1 MTRSALQGIQ
11 VIELGNQRATAYAG
25 KLLQDLG
32 ARVTSITTTTV
43 RPAEQASSQA
53 YELYLNHDKE
63 RLSLDFNSATLLE
76 QLGSLLCE
84 AHILL
89 WEPFTDGF
97 LGSDLTPLRV
107 RNAHPHLLVVSV
119 TAFGLD
125 APHAQTPATDLTMQ
139 ALGAI
144 SIGIGEAG
152 RPPLKLP
159 GDQSAYQA
167 GVTAA
172 IAALGALFAQRDDG
186 SLIDVA
192 TTDVWATFYSGV
204 EVANAHFGRGK
215 KGRAGPRVSR
225 TPYPRTLFHC
235 RDGFFSVQCSE
246 KHHWES
252 FLKMTGQE
260 QLATSPLF
268 SNRLKAN
275 DEHGD
280 ACDQIFEPW
289 FSQRT
294 KQELLTEFLAAKIP
308 GAPVH
313 TIAEVA
319 NHPHL
324 SHRGYF
330 QTIQHQ
336 GHVLSIPTHPFSH
349 ATTQTSASRKSSP
362 SSGKF
367 FSTSQ
372 NKPNAHPVATAPLA
386 GLRIV
391 DFGWVWAGAVPG
403 HILADLGAE
412 VIKVE
417 SARPLDYMRQGRPLV
432 GTEKDPE
439 QNPMFHNVNRGKLSL
454 RINLG
459 RPGSTELLQRLI
471 KQSNLVIENFSPGV
485 MAKYGLGWDQLKAVQ
500 LNLVMCSMSAVGQTG
515 PLRGIRT
522 YATMIASLAGLD
534 QFVAYPEGRVLGSQS
549 SYADPNASLHATVAI
564 LAALWHQKQT
574 GEGQYIDF
582 SQWEA
587 TAGVLGEELCRYAL
601 APGQIH
607 AQPAADTAYA
617 PCANYRSAGS
627 DQWLA
632 IAVTS
637 EPQWKSLTIAL
648 NNPEWMSQDPRFVDN
663 ASRVMHHQALDAFL
677 NRETQRFEAIALCSV
692 LLASGVAAA
701 PLLRDSELM
710 GYPQYQRRQ
719 LFEMVEHPSLPPV
732 PVYRLPWQ
740 VDGKPLG
747 ITRRAPLLGEHN
759 TYVLKNIL
767 QLEDSAIEALHSQGT
782 LE

>member
-1 MTRSALQGIQ
+1 MTPPALQGIQ
-11 VIELGNQRATAYAG
+11 VVELGNQRATAYAG

-32 ARVTSITTTTV
+32 ARVTSISAKTT
-43 RPAEQASSQA
+43 ADKAHSLD
-53 YELYLNHDKE
+53 YELYLNHGKE
-63 RLSLDFNSATLLE
+63 RLSIDFNAAAMPE
-76 QLGSLLCE
+76 QLGSLLSR
-84 AHILL
+84 ANILL
-89 WEPFTDGF
+89 LEPFADSLLATG
-97 LGSDLTPLRV
+97 LTPLQLHE
-107 RNAHPHLLVVSV
+107 AHPQLLVVSV

-125 APHAQTPATDLTMQ
+125 APQARAPATDLTLQ

-152 RPPLKLP
+152 RSPLKLP

-172 IAALGALFAQRDDG
+172 IAALGALFNETG
-186 SLIDVA
+186 HVIDVA
-192 TTDVWATFYSGV
+192 TTDVWASFYSGV

-225 TPYPRTLFHC
+225 TPYPRTLFRC
-235 RDGFFSVQCSE
+235 RDGFFSAQCSE
-246 KHHWES
+246 KHHWEA

-268 SNRLKAN
+268 ANRLKAN

-280 ACDQIFEPW
+280 ECDQIFEPW
-289 FSQRT
+289 FKLRT

-324 SHRGYF
+324 TQRGYF

-336 GHVLSIPTHPFSH
+336 GRALSIPTHPFSH
-349 ATTQTSASRKSSP
+349 ATTQTAGSEKSSL
-362 SSGKF
+362 STDKV
-367 FSTSQ
+367 FSIPQS
-372 NKPNAHPVATAPLA
+372 KPNTGSAGSRPLA
-386 GLRIV
+386 GLRVV

-403 HILADLGAE
+403 HILADLGAV

-417 SARPLDYMRQGRPLV
+417 SARPLDYMRQGRPLI

-459 RPGSTELLQRLI
+459 KPGSTELLQQLI
-471 KQSNLVIENFSPGV
+471 KQSHLVIENFSPGV
-485 MAKYGLGWDQLKAVQ
+485 MTKYGLGWDQLKEVQ
-500 LNLVMCSMSAVGQTG
+500 PSLVMCSMSAVGQTG

-534 QFVAYPEGRVLGSQS
+534 QYVAYPGGRVLGSQS

-564 LAALWHQKQT
+564 LAALWRQKQG

-587 TAGVLGEELCRYAL
+587 TAGVLGEELCRYAV
-601 APGQIH
+601 AEGQAL
-607 AQPAADTAYA
+607 AQPTADALYA
-617 PCANYRSAGS
+617 PYANYRSAGS

-637 EPQWKSLTIAL
+637 EPQWQRLSDAL
-648 NNPEWMSQDPRFVDN
+648 NNPDWMSQDQRFVDN
-663 ASRVMHHQALDAFL
+663 ASRVTHRQELDDLL
-677 NRETQRFEAIALCSV
+677 NQETQRFEARALCSA

-701 PLLRDSELM
+701 PLLRDHELI
-710 GYPQYQRRQ
+710 GHPQYQRRQ

-740 VDGKPLG
+740 VDGKPLT
-747 ITRRAPLLGEHN
+747 IARRAPLLGEHN
-759 TYVLKNIL
+759 NYVLKNIL
-767 QLEDSAIEALHSQGT
+767 QLNDSAIKALHSQGT